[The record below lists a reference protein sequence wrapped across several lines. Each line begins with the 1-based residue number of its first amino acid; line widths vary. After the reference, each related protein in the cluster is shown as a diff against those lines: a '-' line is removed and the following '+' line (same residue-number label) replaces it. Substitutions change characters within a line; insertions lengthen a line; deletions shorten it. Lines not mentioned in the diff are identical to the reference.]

1 MEAEE
6 KTDRGLADLLRRLG
20 DEASG
25 LVRSEVKLAKLEMRE
40 SARELAGDSVLLAV
54 ALGLA
59 VLGIGALTA
68 AIIMI
73 LGEILGDRYWLAALL
88 VAAVFL
94 LASLLVAKRGID
106 GLKSGAIKP
115 EATIETLQES
125 SAWAKNEIRALK
137 RDRAHEAD
145 RSIGA

>member
-6 KTDRGLADLLRRLG
+6 KTDRGLAELLRRLG
-20 DEASG
+20 DEASS

-40 SARELAGDSVLLAV
+40 SARELAGDSVLLFV
-54 ALGLA
+54 ALGLG

-73 LGEILGDRYWLAALL
+73 LGEVLGDRYWLAALL
-88 VAAVFL
+88 VAVVFL
-94 LASLLVAKRGID
+94 LASLLAAKRGIA

-115 EATIETLQES
+115 EVTIETLQES
-125 SAWAKNEIRALK
+125 SSWAKNEIRALK
-137 RDRAHEAD
+137 RDRAREAD

>member
-1 MEAEE
+1 MEVEE

-20 DEASG
+20 DEASA

-40 SARELAGDSVLLAV
+40 SARELAGDSVLLFV
-54 ALGLA
+54 ALGLG

-88 VAAVFL
+88 VAVVFL
-94 LASLLVAKRGID
+94 LAALLAAKRGIA

-115 EATIETLQES
+115 EVTIETLQES
-125 SAWAKNEIRALK
+125 SSWAKNEIRALK
-137 RDRAHEAD
+137 RDRARED